1 MMKIHF
7 VGAGPGDKGLIT
19 LKGKE
24 LLEEA
29 DLVVYTGS
37 LINPD
42 VLEYSNGEKVNSF
55 GMKLEEIIDL
65 MVGAV
70 MEGKKVVRLHSG
82 DPSLYSAMYEQ
93 MLALKERG
101 IDIEVVPGVSSLFAS
116 AAALKAELTLAGETV
131 IITRPAGKTLEKD
144 QIRELSRHRATLAIF
159 LGVHRL
165 REIVEAVEYP
175 KDTPAAVVYKAS
187 WKDETVIKGTLE
199 DIEEKVRAAGIERTA
214 IIIIGDALSPKE
226 YRRSHLYG

>member
-1 MMKIHF
+1 MKVYF
-7 VGAGPGDKGLIT
+7 VGAGSGDPELIT
-19 LKGKE
+19 LKGRR
-24 LLEEA
+24 LLDEA
-29 DLVVYTGS
+29 DLIIYTGS
-37 LINPD
+37 LVNPEILTGVKADVIN
-42 VLEYSNGEKVNSF
+42 SH
-55 GMKLEEIIDL
+55 GMKLEEIVEL
-65 MVGAV
+65 MVCGAKN
-70 MEGKKVVRLHSG
+70 GKKVVRLQTG

-116 AAALKAELTLAGETV
+116 AAALKAELTLSGETV

-214 IIIIGDALSPKE
+214 IVIIGDALSPKE